1 MFINKVAMYKLV
13 FFWIFDVSNVLRRD
27 QDTGLYIEDYN
38 PSLNIFF
45 MEWFIFTKCT
55 AFSQVS
61 ISSLHLLATY
71 CTASMTVE

>member
-27 QDTGLYIEDYN
+27 QDTGLYSEDYN

-45 MEWFIFTKCT
+45 ME
-55 AFSQVS
+55 
-61 ISSLHLLATY
+61 
-71 CTASMTVE
+71 